1 MLAPTCIVCRISF
14 RNSLCWGPTQLA
26 LFVEFLFEI
35 LCVEAPPQLALFVE
49 FLFEILCVRLVYAF
63 YLLHKMVQVIYF
75 SFSILSK
82 KILFYIFPAIYAFKS
97 IIINIMH
104 CCKHNRC
111 TSKNFKLSRIVIY

>member
-1 MLAPTCIVCRISF
+1 ML
-14 RNSLCWGPTQLA
+14 GPQLA

-49 FLFEILCVRLVYAF
+49 FLFEILCVGAPVYAF

-82 KILFYIFPAIYAFKS
+82 NTVL
-97 IIINIMH
+97 H
-104 CCKHNRC
+104 
-111 TSKNFKLSRIVIY
+111 LSSYLRVQIDHH